1 LIGGMVIAGYTLAVV
16 LTHGAA
22 LVALPFVGKLLG
34 GLLGGGAV
42 AQAGVGA
49 AAAAGVYGASTLP
62 GLSVY
67 SFLKKLFP
75 GKNQHKSHDSSYK
88 SHPKERFSE
97 SYGVIQDHLPNA
109 PEGKKRPDPVD
120 NKNQYHYGSP
130 VNTARRK
137 NPESTVQDTGLS
149 TNQRAFQ

>member
-1 LIGGMVIAGYTLAVV
+1 MQTDFNDLLLNSGKIFLASFTVQSSD
-16 LTHGAA
+16 TFG
-22 LVALPFVGKLLG
+22 
-34 GLLGGGAV
+34 
-42 AQAGVGA
+42 
-49 AAAAGVYGASTLP
+49 STF
-62 GLSVY
+62 SVDKN